1 MYVYHAYYMIFIPL
15 SLSLCLNSLPF
26 IFTGLQSTTYSAD
39 GANWIRS
46 THTSLWMKTTN
57 GSKWM
62 LFEEVVNLQNWVI
75 HSSNKQIYI
84 YLWYI
89 KYRYIFVNINGQFTT
104 YDDVAISAS
113 EFIRSLESAW
123 REVTCSSDSKCNTII
138 DNVIDRVRQLQR
150 LYVPSDEPIEM
161 GWQY

>member
-1 MYVYHAYYMIFIPL
+1 MHTTWSSYLLVYRYVLTHCPLFLQAY
-15 SLSLCLNSLPF
+15 SLPLILPTAPIGF
-26 IFTGLQSTTYSAD
+26 DQPTPHSEWKPPTVLNECCLRKSWTCKTGLSTAP
-39 GANWIRS
+39 I
-46 THTSLWMKTTN
+46 
-57 GSKWM
+57 
-62 LFEEVVNLQNWVI
+62 
-75 HSSNKQIYI
+75 NKYIYI